1 MDELEFNTD
10 DLTNGPGADVVRDAI
25 TRTFELSPSTVYGL
39 LAGILLILVIYLL
52 LTKDRLNKRMTDK
65 LMSIQKENLETLKDL
80 GQGLLLLR
88 ESVGQGADAVTDF
101 VDISHKNIT
110 AKIQNLE
117 NRLFNEK

>member
-10 DLTNGPGADVVRDAI
+10 DLTNNPGADVVRDAI
-25 TRTFELSPSTVYGL
+25 TRTFELNPSTVYGL

-52 LTKDRLNKRMTDK
+52 LTKDCLNKRMTDK